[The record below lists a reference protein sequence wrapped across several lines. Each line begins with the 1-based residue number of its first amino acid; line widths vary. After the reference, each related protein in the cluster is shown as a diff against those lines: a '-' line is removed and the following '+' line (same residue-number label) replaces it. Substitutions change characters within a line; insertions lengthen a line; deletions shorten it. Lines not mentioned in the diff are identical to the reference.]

1 MRDGGDVGDR
11 ADVAPSSVKV
21 VAQLA
26 RTGDVPALSDEGRM
40 TLIEHLKELRNRM
53 FISVIAV
60 VVAFVVAWFFYNDL
74 YHLLTRPARIG
85 ISHLDKS
92 QQKHAQI
99 FTQGVTGAFIL
110 QTKVSL
116 VAGIIASSPV
126 WLYELWAFIMPGL
139 HRNERKWT
147 MVFVAVAGPLFIA
160 GVALGFWVM
169 PKGLTVMLGFTPDGL
184 SNFIDVG
191 TYLNFVLRV
200 LLVFGIAFEI
210 PLFVVLLNLAG
221 IVSGRQLGRWRS
233 WIVMATFVFAA
244 VATPSTDPITML
256 LLAIPMTLL
265 FLLSEVIARTMDR
278 RKGRGT
284 GGEPDYSELDDEEIS
299 PL

>member
-1 MRDGGDVGDR
+1 
-11 ADVAPSSVKV
+11 
-21 VAQLA
+21 
-26 RTGDVPALSDEGRM
+26 M

-85 ISHLDKS
+85 ISNLDKS
-92 QQKHAQI
+92 QQKNAKI
-99 FTQGVTGAFIL
+99 FTSGVTGAFIL

-116 VAGIIASSPV
+116 VAGIVAASPI
-126 WLYELWAFIMPGL
+126 WLYELWAFILPGL

-147 MVFVAVAGPLFIA
+147 MVFVAVAGPLFIG

-169 PKGLTVMLGFTPDGL
+169 PKGLSVMLGFTPDGL

-210 PLFVVLLNLAG
+210 PLFVVMLNLAG
-221 IVSGRQLGRWRS
+221 VVSGKALGRYRP
-233 WIVMATFVFAA
+233 WIIIATFVFAA
-244 VATPSTDPITML
+244 VATPSTDPFSML
-256 LLAIPMTLL
+256 FLAIPMLVL
-265 FLLSEVIARTMDR
+265 FLIAEVIARLTDR
-278 RKGRGT
+278 ARGRNRDST
-284 GGEPDYSELDDEEIS
+284 EQWADDEVS

>member
-1 MRDGGDVGDR
+1 
-11 ADVAPSSVKV
+11 VAELSGSDNI
-21 VAQLA
+21 A
-26 RTGDVPALSDEGRM
+26 GLSDQGRM
-40 TLIEHLKELRNRM
+40 TLVEHLKELRNRL
-53 FISVIAV
+53 FVAVIAV
-60 VVAFVVAWFFYNDL
+60 IVASIVAWFFYNDI

-92 QQKHAQI
+92 QQKNAKI
-99 FTQGVTGAFIL
+99 FTAGVSGAFIL
-110 QTKVSL
+110 RTKVSL
-116 VAGIIASSPV
+116 VAGIVASSPI

-139 HRNERKWT
+139 HRHERKWT
-147 MVFVAVAGPLFIA
+147 MIFVAVAGPLFVG

-169 PKGLTVMLGFTPDGL
+169 PKGLTVMLNFTPDGL

-221 IVSGRQLGRWRS
+221 IVKGTQLGRWRS

-265 FLLSEVIARTMDR
+265 FLLSEVIARFMDKR
-278 RKGRGT
+278 RGRGGT
-284 GGEPDYSELDDEEIS
+284 EPDYDELDDEEIS

>member
-1 MRDGGDVGDR
+1 
-11 ADVAPSSVKV
+11 
-21 VAQLA
+21 
-26 RTGDVPALSDEGRM
+26 M
-40 TLIEHLKELRNRM
+40 TLVEHLKELRNRL
-53 FISVIAV
+53 FIAVIAV
-60 VVAFVVAWFFYNDL
+60 VVASIVAWFFYKDL
-74 YHLLTRPARIG
+74 YHLLTVPARKA

-92 QQKHAQI
+92 QQENAKI
-99 FTQGVTGAFIL
+99 FTSGVTGAFIL

-116 VAGIIASSPV
+116 VAGIIASSPI

-139 HRNERKWT
+139 HRHERRWT
-147 MVFVAVAGPLFIA
+147 LLFVAIAGPLFVG

-184 SNFIDVG
+184 SNLIDVNS
-191 TYLNFVLRV
+191 YLNFVLRV
-200 LLVFGIAFEI
+200 LLVFGVAFEI

-221 IVSGRQLGRWRS
+221 IVSGKQLGRWRS

-265 FLLSEVIARTMDR
+265 FLLSEVIARVIDKR
-278 RKGRGT
+278 RGRG
-284 GGEPDYSELDDEEIS
+284 GAEPDYSGFDDEEIS